1 MLLRD
6 TAPRALLVITSL
18 FGLAACGGAS
28 ATTEAPAWLAP
39 ADGAKKALVSGTPL
53 ERYFPLV
60 DGMIYHYVTE
70 NEMGEAGL
78 LIARAGRTS
87 ERGGQLHFPTGSK
100 RFEYAPD
107 GITVTVDGAAIYVL
121 KQPLAVG
128 TTWRGEHG
136 GTTRILSTAS
146 SVEVPLGH
154 FDSCVQTLEERG
166 GDRPVKYATTFCPG
180 IGVVL
185 LEAASGASL
194 ERASLK
200 TYAAPIEVG
209 LDGTDRF
216 QLKQPAP
223 EAAPPSLPR

>member
-1 MLLRD
+1 MR
-6 TAPRALLVITSL
+6 RALLLITCL
-18 FGLAACGGAS
+18 LGCGSAPGAP
-28 ATTEAPAWLAP
+28 PAWLAP
-39 ADGAKKALVSGTPL
+39 SDGVKKELASGTAL

-70 NEMGEAGL
+70 NEMGEIGL

-87 ERGGQLHFPTGSK
+87 ERGGQLLFPTGSK

-107 GITVTVDGAAIYVL
+107 GITVLVDGTPTYVL

-136 GTTRILSTAS
+136 GTTRYLSIAA
-146 SVEVPLGH
+146 SVEVPQGH
-154 FDSCVQTLEERG
+154 FDGCVQTLEERL
-166 GDRPVKYATTFCPG
+166 GDHPVKYATTFCPG
-180 IGVVL
+180 VGVVM

-200 TYAAPIEVG
+200 SYASPMEFG
-209 LDGTDRF
+209 PDGVDRF
-216 QLKQPAP
+216 QTKPPAEAPAP
-223 EAAPPSLPR
+223 LPR

>member
-1 MLLRD
+1 MEPRN
-6 TAPRALLVITSL
+6 AMQRALLVIFSL
-18 FGLAACGGAS
+18 GALSACGAAS
-28 ATTEAPAWLAP
+28 TTEAPAWLAP
-39 ADGAKKALVSGTPL
+39 SDGAKKDLASGTAL
-53 ERYFPLV
+53 ERYFPLI

-70 NEMGEAGL
+70 NEMGEPGL
-78 LIARAGRTS
+78 LITRAGRTS
-87 ERGGQLHFPTGSK
+87 ERAGQLHFPTGSK

-107 GITVTVDGAAIYVL
+107 GITVTVDGNVVYVL

-136 GTTRILSTAS
+136 GTTRILSIAAA
-146 SVEVPLGH
+146 VEVPMSH
-154 FDSCVQTLEERG
+154 FEGCVQTLEERG
-166 GDRPVKYATTFCPG
+166 GDRPVRYATTFCPG
-180 IGVVL
+180 VGVVM

-216 QLKQPAP
+216 QTK
-223 EAAPPSLPR
+223 PPPPPPTVP

>member
-1 MLLRD
+1 MSPRNPVRSVLL
-6 TAPRALLVITSL
+6 ALAGAAGLV
-18 FGLAACGGAS
+18 ACGAAPG
-28 ATTEAPAWLAP
+28 TPPAWLAP
-39 ADGAKKALVSGTPL
+39 ADGAKKDLASGTAL

-70 NEMGEAGL
+70 NEMGEPGL
-78 LIARAGRTS
+78 LITRAGRTS

-100 RFEYAPD
+100 RFEYVAD
-107 GITVTVDGAAIYVL
+107 GVTVLVDGNPTYVL

-136 GTTRILSTAS
+136 GTTRVLSIAA
-146 SVEVPLGH
+146 SVEVPQGH
-154 FDSCVQTLEERG
+154 FEGCVQTLEERL

-180 IGVVL
+180 VGVVM

-200 TYAAPIEVG
+200 SYAAPIEVG
-209 LDGTDRF
+209 LDGVDRF
-216 QLKQPAP
+216 QTKPAEP
-223 EAAPPSLPR
+223 AAPPR

>member
-1 MLLRD
+1 MRLRD
-6 TAPRALLVITSL
+6 SVRRSLLVIASL
-18 FGLAACGGAS
+18 PLLAACGGGLAS
-28 ATTEAPAWLAP
+28 PTEPPAWLA
-39 ADGAKKALVSGTPL
+39 ASNGKTTFTSGTAL
-53 ERYFPLV
+53 ERFFPLV

-70 NEMGEAGL
+70 NEMGEPGL

-87 ERGGQLHFPTGSK
+87 DRGGQLLFPTGSK

-107 GITVTVDGAAIYVL
+107 GITISVDGTPAYVL

-128 TTWRGEHG
+128 ATWRGEHG
-136 GTTRILSTAS
+136 GTTRVLSTTSA
-146 SVEVPLGH
+146 VDVPQGH
-154 FDSCVQTLEERG
+154 FDGCVQTLEERG

-200 TYAAPIEVG
+200 SYAAPIEVG
-209 LDGTDRF
+209 LEGTDRF
-216 QLKQPAP
+216 QTKPV
-223 EAAPPSLPR
+223 APPPTLP

>member
-1 MLLRD
+1 MR
-6 TAPRALLVITSL
+6 PRKSARSALLALVCAA
-18 FGLAACGGAS
+18 GLVACGAAPGS
-28 ATTEAPAWLAP
+28 PPAWLAP
-39 ADGAKKALVSGTPL
+39 ADGARKDLASGTAL

-70 NEMGEAGL
+70 NEMGEPGL
-78 LIARAGRTS
+78 LITRAGRTS

-100 RFEYAPD
+100 RFEYVAD
-107 GITVTVDGAAIYVL
+107 GITVLVDGNPTYVL

-136 GTTRILSTAS
+136 GTTRILSIAA
-146 SVEVPLGH
+146 SVEVPQGH
-154 FDSCVQTLEERG
+154 FEGCVQTLEERL

-180 IGVVL
+180 VGVVM

-200 TYAAPIEVG
+200 SYAAPIEVG
-209 LDGTDRF
+209 LDGVDRF
-216 QLKQPAP
+216 QTKPAEP
-223 EAAPPSLPR
+223 AAPPR

>member
-1 MLLRD
+1 M
-6 TAPRALLVITSL
+6 PRALLAITCL
-18 FGLAACGGAS
+18 AGLVACGPAS
-28 ATTEAPAWLAP
+28 GTQPAWLAP
-39 ADGAKKALVSGTPL
+39 ADGAKRDLASGTAL

-60 DGMIYHYVTE
+60 DGMLYHYVTE
-70 NEMGEAGL
+70 NEMGEPGL

-100 RFEYAPD
+100 RFEYVPD
-107 GITVTVDGAAIYVL
+107 GVTVLVDGSPTYVL

-136 GTTRILSTAS
+136 GTTRVLSITA
-146 SVEVPLGH
+146 SVEVPQGH
-154 FDSCVQTLEERG
+154 FEGCVQTLEERL

-180 IGVVL
+180 VGVVM

-200 TYAAPIEVG
+200 SYAAPIDVG
-209 LDGTDRF
+209 LDGVDRI
-216 QLKQPAP
+216 QTKPAEPAP
-223 EAAPPSLPR
+223 PPR

>member
-1 MLLRD
+1 MR
-6 TAPRALLVITSL
+6 PRKSARSALLALVCAA
-18 FGLAACGGAS
+18 GLVACGAAPGS
-28 ATTEAPAWLAP
+28 PPAWLAP
-39 ADGAKKALVSGTPL
+39 ADGARKDLASGTAL

-70 NEMGEAGL
+70 NEMGEPGL
-78 LIARAGRTS
+78 LITRAGRTS

-100 RFEYAPD
+100 RFEYVAD
-107 GITVTVDGAAIYVL
+107 GITVLVDGNPTYVL

-136 GTTRILSTAS
+136 GTTRVLSIAA
-146 SVEVPLGH
+146 SVEVPQGH
-154 FDSCVQTLEERG
+154 FEGCVQTLEERL

-180 IGVVL
+180 VGVVM

-200 TYAAPIEVG
+200 SYAAPIEVG
-209 LDGTDRF
+209 LDGVDRF
-216 QLKQPAP
+216 QTKPAEP
-223 EAAPPSLPR
+223 AAPPR